1 MWFLENAWLVP
12 AIPAV
17 GFFVILLFGKRLP
30 MKGAEVGIATLGSSL
45 VFSLGAA
52 AQWIQRVSDAEGG
65 EHGLGLVSAF
75 GRSLATPMAAAQ
87 EGEHHVAPFVAPVIK
102 QWNWW
107 QSGGVDF
114 TLGIHVDGLAVA
126 ILVVVSLI
134 TTLILIYSIE
144 YMRDDRRFTHFY
156 AAMTLFAAG
165 MLAMVVAESTVQ
177 FLLGWEIM
185 GLCSFILIGHWW
197 EELPNAK
204 AAVKAFLTVRTGDI
218 GMLVGLAML
227 FFSVNPWARENLGQS
242 GFSIAAIQAW
252 ALSGDGSSTLLFW
265 ISMALLLAV
274 IGKSGQFPLHTWLPD
289 AMAGPTPVSALLH
302 SSTMVV
308 AGVYLAARFY
318 PVFYEGFSIA
328 DGVWN
333 PLALIGGITIV
344 IAALLAF
351 VQVDIKKVL
360 AYSTV
365 SQLGYMVMGLGVGA
379 WTPAVFHIF
388 THAWFKALLFL
399 GAGSVSHSG
408 SHHSFDMKADMG
420 GLRKHM
426 PITFVTFIIGT
437 LALAGIF
444 PLAGFWSKDEILA
457 NAGENDYR
465 WFMIVGLIGAFMTAA
480 YMARCVYLTFF
491 GEYRGGHDGEHDE
504 AHELEPS
511 PVFATASVGAAVNP
525 ALHGGGHDDH
535 GGHHAGPHE
544 SNKLITV
551 PLIILAALACVAGFL
566 NAPAKPFEIEKFTEW
581 VEPSSAPVAVGLLR
595 EVPGVEHIE
604 TLPAEAGAE
613 ETHDETALASG
624 EARIFPAEVTHA
636 PFEWGAAMLSVAI
649 AAAGL
654 VIGFLMSQA
663 IYTQHR
669 FAGLTQRSRLLGAGY
684 TFLWNK
690 YYLDDLYEK
699 VIMRGIR
706 DPIAKAAYWIDQNL
720 IDGIVNGAG
729 IGARVTGQWVYRNID
744 QGLVDGAVNGSGAA
758 AEESGGILRLITS
771 GRISQYGA
779 LLFGAAAVGALV
791 LVLTV

>member
-1 MWFLENAWLVP
+1 MWFLENAWLIP
-12 AIPAV
+12 AIPAA
-17 GFFVILLFGKRLP
+17 GFFVIILFGKRLP
-30 MKGAEVGIATLGSSL
+30 MQGAEVGIATLGSSL

-65 EHGLGLVSAF
+65 EHGLGLVRAF
-75 GRSLATPMAAAQ
+75 GRSLATPVVGAAQ

-107 QSGGVDF
+107 QSGGFDF
-114 TLGIHVDGLAVA
+114 TLGTHIDGLAVA

-134 TTLILIYSIE
+134 TTLILIYSVE
-144 YMRDDRRFTHFY
+144 YMRDDRRFTHFF

-165 MLAMVVAESTVQ
+165 MLAMVAAESTVQ

-185 GLCSFILIGHWW
+185 GLCSFMLIGHWW
-197 EELPNAK
+197 DELPNAK

-218 GMLVGLAML
+218 GLLVGLAML
-227 FFSVNPWARENLGQS
+227 FFSVDPWARENLGQS

-265 ISMALLLAV
+265 IAMALLLAV

-308 AGVYLAARFY
+308 AGVFLAARFY

-457 NAGENDYR
+457 NAGENGYR
-465 WFMIVGLIGAFMTAA
+465 WFMAVGLIGAFMTAA
-480 YMARCVYLTFF
+480 YMARCVFLMFF

-511 PVFATASVGAAVNP
+511 SVLATASVGAAVNP
-525 ALHGGGHDDH
+525 VLHGGDH

-581 VEPSSAPVAVGLLR
+581 VEPTTGPIELSALSGVHVDEEHALVLNFAQEDDGASEELA
-595 EVPGVEHIE
+595 PGEGH
-604 TLPAEAGAE
+604 
-613 ETHDETALASG
+613 
-624 EARIFPAEVTHA
+624 IFPSEVTHA

-654 VIGFLMSQA
+654 VIGFLMSHA
-663 IYTQHR
+663 VYTQRR
-669 FAGLTQRSRLLGAGY
+669 FAGLTRRNRALGAGY
-684 TFLWNK
+684 AFLWNK

-699 VIMRGIR
+699 VVMKGLR
-706 DPIAKAAYWIDQNL
+706 DPIAKAAYWVNQNL

-729 IGARVTGQWVYRNID
+729 IGARETGRWVYRNID

-758 AEESGGILRLITS
+758 AEGSGGLLRLITS